1 MENGARVTRALHSE
15 RNTTCS
21 DVHSGCFAFRDRRGS
36 LGLAERLQ
44 TPTAMSLRRRRSRW
58 ARGAVLPEYALVVL
72 FVAVPT
78 LIGFA
83 IGGYRMLE
91 NYRGVRANIVKTGP

>member
-1 MENGARVTRALHSE
+1 MSVVADGLHSFGVMF
-15 RNTTCS
+15 S
-21 DVHSGCFAFRDRRGS
+21 
-36 LGLAERLQ
+36 
-44 TPTAMSLRRRRSRW
+44 RRSKTRW

-83 IGGYRMLE
+83 VGGYRMLD
-91 NYRGVRANIVKTGP
+91 NYRGMRANIVKSGP

>member
-1 MENGARVTRALHSE
+1 MAGIDAMADGLHLAGAM
-15 RNTTCS
+15 
-21 DVHSGCFAFRDRRGS
+21 F
-36 LGLAERLQ
+36 
-44 TPTAMSLRRRRSRW
+44 PRRSRTRW

-83 IGGYRMLE
+83 IGGYRMLD
-91 NYRGVRANIVKTGP
+91 NYRGVRSTIVKPTP

>member
-1 MENGARVTRALHSE
+1 MADALHS
-15 RNTTCS
+15 
-21 DVHSGCFAFRDRRGS
+21 RD
-36 LGLAERLQ
+36 
-44 TPTAMSLRRRRSRW
+44 AMFFSRSTRTRW

-83 IGGYRMLE
+83 IGGYRMLD
-91 NYRGVRANIVKTGP
+91 NYRGVRSNIVKSTP